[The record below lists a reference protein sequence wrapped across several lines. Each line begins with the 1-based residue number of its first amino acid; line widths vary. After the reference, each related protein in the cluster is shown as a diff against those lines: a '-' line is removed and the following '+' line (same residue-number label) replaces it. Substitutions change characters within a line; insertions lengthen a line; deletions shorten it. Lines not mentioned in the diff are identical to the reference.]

1 MWDMDIPDYNVNV
14 KVYNVDA
21 MQMTLEIKEHLPI
34 GKCLWCCVCCTYL
47 MSFGCGCVMCKLCEM
62 MNEVKS

>member
-1 MWDMDIPDYNVNV
+1 MDIPDYNVNV

-34 GKCLWCCVCCTYL
+34 GKCLWCFVFTPSRL
-47 MSFGCGCVMCKLCEM
+47 PVFNMPNSWT
-62 MNEVKS
+62 